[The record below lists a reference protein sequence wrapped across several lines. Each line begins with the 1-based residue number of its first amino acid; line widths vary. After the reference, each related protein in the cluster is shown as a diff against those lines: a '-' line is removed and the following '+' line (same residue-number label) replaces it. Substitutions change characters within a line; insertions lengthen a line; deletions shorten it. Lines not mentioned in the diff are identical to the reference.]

1 MFLSSDDDDDEK
13 QRWGYD
19 SEQSESDRQLTQA
32 QIDAYE
38 RIQNAVWPTEW
49 ARMDDDGNCYDSEGH
64 LVEFEYPNSYYGL
77 TSEEEEDEGAMRAM
91 KRRLRTMKRSVVFR
105 KKEKDLRMHI
115 VIDLIIGFVAHIF
128 VIIKSRLRVLCII
141 SSLSVLT
148 YVFMTLII
156 RLHIIVQNIAISSGL
171 Y

>member
-1 MFLSSDDDDDEK
+1 MFLSSDDDDDEE

-77 TSEEEEDEGAMRAM
+77 TSEEEEDEESDEGNEEEVEDNEEERCLPK
-91 KRRLRTMKRSVVFR
+91 KRKGPPDAHRDRSHYWFRRTHICNY
-105 KKEKDLRMHI
+105 KE
-115 VIDLIIGFVAHIF
+115 
-128 VIIKSRLRVLCII
+128 
-141 SSLSVLT
+141 
-148 YVFMTLII
+148 
-156 RLHIIVQNIAISSGL
+156 
-171 Y
+171 